1 MAGIGGMKPL
11 YQVNKRY
18 LLLYLRFLLA
28 GSPTLY
34 CHWRSPMPRRK
45 PKITELPDKEAIKKL
60 FPKEVIEMADK
71 VAHEK
76 DPKPDDS
83 RKSS

>member
-1 MAGIGGMKPL
+1 
-11 YQVNKRY
+11 
-18 LLLYLRFLLA
+18 
-28 GSPTLY
+28 
-34 CHWRSPMPRRK
+34 MPRRK

-60 FPKEVIEMADK
+60 FPKKVIELANN

-76 DPKPDDS
+76 DDNPVIP

>member
-1 MAGIGGMKPL
+1 
-11 YQVNKRY
+11 
-18 LLLYLRFLLA
+18 
-28 GSPTLY
+28 
-34 CHWRSPMPRRK
+34 MPRRK

-76 DPKPDDS
+76 DNKPGDL